1 MVAWGTRENTNPQNS
16 PTRCPPMTFRGF
28 AVMLS
33 GMANT
38 INVEA
43 PREAMMTAF
52 CRLRK

>member
-1 MVAWGTRENTNPQNS
+1 
-16 PTRCPPMTFRGF
+16 MTFLGF

-52 CRLRK
+52 CRLRKQRTTKTATVAKKLCRT